1 MGCKSPLH
9 DEDEEGKEEADF
21 VDSTPSSTIPPSS
34 TTHPLPTPS
43 PHITTNFPLFLSSTT
58 KHNYNPL
65 NTTLMENVAAVRVCT
80 SSGSKNDISPRLC
93 VTCVNEKDLCFD
105 IVCRHYGIS
114 EKSTPMMRRG
124 PEGPRTLCNACGLMW
139 ANKGTLRDLSKAT
152 SQVGN
157 GSSLTRNEEQQNGNF
172 KADQNV
178 GIAGN
183 INGST

>member
-1 MGCKSPLH
+1 MPTKRLYNMLN
-9 DEDEEGKEEADF
+9 KEADE
-21 VDSTPSSTIPPSS
+21 
-34 TTHPLPTPS
+34 
-43 PHITTNFPLFLSSTT
+43 
-58 KHNYNPL
+58 
-65 NTTLMENVAAVRVCT
+65 TLMENVAAVCVCT
-80 SSGSKNDISPRLC
+80 SSGSKNDISPREYHALDEAS
-93 VTCVNEKDLCFD
+93 VSSWGSDQSWGADDNGPQIQET
-105 IVCRHYGIS
+105 VCRHYGIS

-157 GSSLTRNEEQQNGNF
+157 GSSLTRNEEQNGNF